1 MIQVSSS
8 GSSEQSGDSGI
19 GEKWS
24 DSGSLPE
31 TRVDGTLPSF
41 GGRQWMKQ
49 RTHDNSDF
57 CFDLSTCKGSGTI

>member
-1 MIQVSSS
+1 MNRGVESGKDRHGQTSEEASAVIQVSSS

-31 TRVDGTLPSF
+31 TE
-41 GGRQWMKQ
+41 
-49 RTHDNSDF
+49 
-57 CFDLSTCKGSGTI
+57 